1 MSNTKDRLE
10 WFREARFG
18 MFIHWGLYALPA
30 GTWNGI
36 DTPWVSEWIMRKMK
50 IPANEYA
57 NLAKKFNPVG
67 FDARTWVKLAKEA
80 GMKYMVITAKHHDGF
95 AMFHSRISPYNI
107 VDATPFGRD
116 PLAEL
121 AAACGEA
128 GMKLGFYYSQDQDW
142 HEPGG
147 SGNDWDTNSRTT
159 FAEYLENKV
168 KPQLRELLTNYGKVC
183 LIWFDTPYS
192 INEQQSRELKE
203 FVHAIQPDCLVS
215 GRVGHDLGDYG
226 SLGDNVIPAEIPEGV
241 WEGVGTTNDSWGY
254 KANDRQWKSSRQLL
268 RIMAELISKGA
279 NYLLNVGPD
288 ALGRIPEAAR
298 ARLLEVG
305 GWLRDNGEAVYGTG
319 PSPFRYE
326 SSWGRITVRDN
337 KLYLWLFERPES
349 DLLLYGLRNK
359 VSKASVLLSGQI
371 LDFAE
376 QHMSVPDYH
385 KLSIVLPE
393 KKSGNLPEI
402 LAVETQGMIEVNEK
416 SYDAAD
422 F

>member
-1 MSNTKDRLE
+1 MSKVENRLE
-10 WFREARFG
+10 WFREARYG

-57 NLAKKFNPVG
+57 ALAKKFNPVG
-67 FDARTWVKLAKEA
+67 FDARTWVRLAKEA

-121 AAACGEA
+121 AEACGEA

-147 SGNDWDTNSRTT
+147 YGNDWDTNSRTT

-183 LIWFDTPYS
+183 LIWFDTPCS

-226 SLGDNVIPAEIPEGV
+226 SLGDNVIPAEVPAGV
-241 WEGVGTTNDSWGY
+241 WEGLGTTNDSWGY
-254 KANDRQWKSSRQLL
+254 KANDRHWKSSRQLL

-288 ALGRIPEAAR
+288 ALGRIPDAAQ

-305 GWLRDNGEAVYGTG
+305 GWLLDNGEAVYGTG

-326 SSWGRITVRDN
+326 FSWGRITVRDN
-337 KLYLWLFERPES
+337 KLFLWIFERPES

-359 VSKASVLLSGQI
+359 VSKVSILSSDQI
-371 LDFAE
+371 LDFTE

-393 KKSGNLPEI
+393 KQGGNLPEI

-416 SYDAAD
+416 SYDADD